1 MMRTFLGAATLC
13 LFTLTSSA
21 QAEIVKAECK
31 LSKYGDAPLTEIF
44 PCDFRQ
50 SKGNVQ
56 VWSKNWYFEFLAAE
70 QGKSYVRIN
79 ANPLSFHRIGLYS
92 LFVFQNG
99 MPAQT
104 TPKR

>member
-1 MMRTFLGAATLC
+1 MRTFLGSAGLC

-31 LSKYGDAPLTEIF
+31 LSKYGVSPLTEVF

-50 SKGNVQ
+50 SMGNVQ
-56 VWSKNWYFEFLAAE
+56 VWSKNWNFEFPAAE

-104 TPKR
+104 NPKR

>member
-1 MMRTFLGAATLC
+1 MRTFLGSATLC

-31 LSKYGDAPLTEIF
+31 LSKYGDEPLTEVF

-50 SKGNVQ
+50 SKGNAQ
-56 VWSKNWYFEFLAAE
+56 VWSKNWNFEFLAAE

-99 MPAQT
+99 MATQT